1 MIGIELV
8 VTDAIAQWRPQK
20 LITILTYPLNA
31 CTDQQKTINF
41 GATAWRLQI
50 VAVNT
55 TMTKDAFGANVCYRW
70 QKYRNEVFLLSVLLP
85 RTGGTMNLLT
95 TSSKQLP

>member
-55 TMTKDAFGANVCYRW
+55 TMTKDAWC
-70 QKYRNEVFLLSVLLP
+70 KCLLP
-85 RTGGTMNLLT
+85 LAKIPKRSLFTVSTFTKNRRYNEPT
-95 TSSKQLP
+95 DH